1 MKVKVYKCFRIL
13 GWDFTITPT
22 RFVLTGLVA
31 LMAATVLLRLLTG
44 FQFVTNLTDETPWG
58 MWIAFDVMCCLGRWW
73 LFHSLACAYVPL
85 QAV

>member
-31 LMAATVLLRLLTG
+31 LMAANVMMRLLPC
-44 FQFVTNLTDETPWG
+44 FMYLN
-58 MWIAFDVMCCLGRWW
+58 
-73 LFHSLACAYVPL
+73 
-85 QAV
+85 